1 MVLRRCHY
9 IVVSDGS
16 QDGKCQF
23 QDLGGAIRKIRIDFG
38 IPIEFQGATQI
49 FPRCDDQAQNDKGK
63 YCAIGKIRYSCVDKE
78 APDGTLIYIKPAFYG
93 DEPRDIYEYARSSE
107 DFPHE
112 TTADQW
118 FSESQFE
125 SYRMLG
131 SHIMN
136 EICGENWIATDMEDF
151 KGRVEEYLAR
161 QKFLAK
167 GAF

>member
-1 MVLRRCHY
+1 
-9 IVVSDGS
+9 
-16 QDGKCQF
+16 
-23 QDLGGAIRKIRIDFG
+23 
-38 IPIEFQGATQI
+38 
-49 FPRCDDQAQNDKGK
+49 
-63 YCAIGKIRYSCVDKE
+63 VDKD

-107 DFPHE
+107 EFPHE

-131 SHIMN
+131 SHILN
-136 EICGENWIATDMEDF
+136 EICGENWIATDLEDF
-151 KGRVEEYLAR
+151 KGKVEEYLAR